1 MDDAPPVT
9 CRQRFGKGLFGRFS
23 LAELDV
29 METSRRTRIVIVP
42 GLAVRSYAKDAAE
55 ALRSNGYSVTLL
67 PAPAWRGVPKL
78 LKSYGSQLAGRLDRA
93 GEPVDL
99 LVGLSVGT
107 QAAAITAVQSGTVRR
122 LLLISPM
129 VDPKDRTVTRLLT
142 AWLFRK
148 QEGDTGFS
156 LQVRDWARAGIPRIL
171 AGFLSALDV
180 KLEDVLPAFDGGLTI
195 VQPEWNTLSSTEYAG
210 SLARENDARLVLMPH
225 APHSWPVGDPD
236 RFVQLVGELT
246 SEVAE

>member
-1 MDDAPPVT
+1 MRV
-9 CRQRFGKGLFGRFS
+9 
-23 LAELDV
+23 
-29 METSRRTRIVIVP
+29 VIVP
-42 GLAVRSYAKDAAE
+42 GLAVRSYAEESADE
-55 ALRSNGYSVTLL
+55 LRSRGYDVTLL

-129 VDPKDRTVTRLLT
+129 VDPEDRTPLRLLT

-148 QEGDTGFS
+148 QEGDRGFS
-156 LQVRDWARAGIPRIL
+156 AQVPDWNRAGIPRIL
-171 AGFLSALDV
+171 AGFLSALDIQ
-180 KLEDVLPAFDGGLTI
+180 LERVLPAFGGQITI
-195 VQPEWNTLSSTEYAG
+195 VQPELNTLSTTEFAR
-210 SLARENDARLVLMPH
+210 SLAEETGARFVLMPH
-225 APHSWPVGDPD
+225 APHSWPVGDARGFGD
-236 RFVQLVGELT
+236 LVDELT
-246 SEVAE
+246 RSEHQ